1 MVETISRKRIEILMD
16 TPLAPRLIRYVKDA
30 DISGWSLIHVDSG
43 GGRNGEWRH
52 DDVTSAAAKTILLAV
67 ASAEKAQAL
76 IDRLAPLLDSHGLLL
91 LVSDVE
97 VIRGDRF

>member
-1 MVETISRKRIEILMD
+1 MIETIARKRIEILMD
-16 TPLAPRLIRYVKDA
+16 TPLVPRLIRYVKDA
-30 DISGWSLIHVDSG
+30 DISGWSLIHIDSG

-67 ASAEKAQAL
+67 ANETKAQAL
-76 IDRLAPLLDSHGLLL
+76 IDRIAPILESHGLLL

-97 VIRGDRF
+97 VVRGERF